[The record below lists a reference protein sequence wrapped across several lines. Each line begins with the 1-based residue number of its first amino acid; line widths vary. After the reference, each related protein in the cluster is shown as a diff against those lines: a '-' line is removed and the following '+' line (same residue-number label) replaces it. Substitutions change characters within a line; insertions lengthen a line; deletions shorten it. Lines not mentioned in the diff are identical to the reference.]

1 VQVLVTGGLGFLGH
15 AVTVNLIAAGHRVTV
30 MSRGR
35 ADAKPATGAELVTAD
50 IRDRVRVAEIVQ
62 AGDFDGVC
70 HLAAV
75 TSGRDSIA
83 DPLTYFD
90 VNASGTLNLLMAL
103 DKTRERRPPV
113 AFVLASTNIVYGS
126 RHVGALSE
134 DLDVHP
140 ESPYAASKVAAE
152 QMVTAYA
159 ATGAI
164 GAVILRCFNIA
175 GAVDGVTDT
184 DPARIIPNILRAITG
199 QAPHITL
206 NGDGSAIRDFVHVA
220 DAADAFHLAL
230 TKCEPGQ
237 HQVYNIGS
245 GTGTRMADVV
255 AAAEQVT
262 ANRITIRQLPAKP
275 EPLNLTADI
284 ARATRKLGWRP
295 QRSELWAMLGGA
307 WEAWP
312 SAGQHEAR
320 TATFG

>member
-1 VQVLVTGGLGFLGH
+1 VRVLVTGGLGFLGH
-15 AVTVNLIAAGHRVTV
+15 AVTVNLLAAGHRVTV

-35 ADAKPATGAELVTAD
+35 ADAKPAAGAELVTAD
-50 IRDRVRVAEIVQ
+50 IRDRVRVGEIVR

-75 TSGRDSIA
+75 TSGRDSLA

-90 VNASGTLNLLMAL
+90 VNAAGTLNLLMGL
-103 DKTRERRPPV
+103 DTVRNRRPPV

-159 ATGAI
+159 ETGAI
-164 GAVILRCFNIA
+164 GAVILRCFNVA

-184 DPARIIPNILRAITG
+184 DPGRIIPNIFRAMAG
-199 QAPHITL
+199 QAPHVTL

-220 DAADAFHLAL
+220 DAADAFRLAL

-237 HQVYNIGS
+237 HRVYNIGS
-245 GTGTRMADVV
+245 GTGTSMADLVET
-255 AAAEQVT
+255 AEQ
-262 ANRITIRQLPAKP
+262 IT
-275 EPLNLTADI
+275 DI
-284 ARATRKLGWRP
+284 AVSVNRVAPKAEPPRLTSNSDLAATDLGWRP
-295 QRSELWAMLGGA
+295 IRSSSSGIIADA
-307 WEAWP
+307 W
-312 SAGQHEAR
+312 R
-320 TATFG
+320 TWRLS